1 MKPRER
7 AGQHFHGK
15 RRTGRPFSAKQTI
28 RVIAEELDA
37 HRKRVLAEHPQL
49 TLTGLYNVLEKLR
62 AGTKP
67 DELDGSYKCRGDNNG
82 GANQCEFHL
91 GLLAHSARTRRGRG
105 TGAAA
110 KLYFRTRLYEQKMR
124 VTHAHLH

>member
-1 MKPRER
+1 MPIHSSPRQPIRSNRNPYASADNAKPSPHEPCSTPLMKPRER
-7 AGQHFHGK
+7 AGQDFHGK

-67 DELDGSYKCRGDNNG
+67 DELDGSYKC
-82 GANQCEFHL
+82 
-91 GLLAHSARTRRGRG
+91 
-105 TGAAA
+105 
-110 KLYFRTRLYEQKMR
+110 
-124 VTHAHLH
+124 